1 MGFFIFFVFCF
12 IFFVFCFFYFFLYIF
27 LFFYFYFFL
36 PRIGHEIRTASCMKA
51 RAPFDFILRE
61 LVVSTSTQ
69 YARVASIEPF
79 CAGVF
84 GSHLL
89 VEANDLFAGRDDSVT
104 NNPHPERTNSLS
116 GLETLLAYSER
127 FAVADLSDDIQEGV
141 ELPDNV

>member
-1 MGFFIFFVFCF
+1 MKLQHSIQYVLKSA
-12 IFFVFCFFYFFLYIF
+12 FYFFC
-27 LFFYFYFFL
+27 
-36 PRIGHEIRTASCMKA
+36 G
-51 RAPFDFILRE
+51 E
-61 LVVSTSTQ
+61 LIVAACTQ
-69 YARVASIEPF
+69 YVCVAFIEGCEARG
-79 CAGVF
+79 GV